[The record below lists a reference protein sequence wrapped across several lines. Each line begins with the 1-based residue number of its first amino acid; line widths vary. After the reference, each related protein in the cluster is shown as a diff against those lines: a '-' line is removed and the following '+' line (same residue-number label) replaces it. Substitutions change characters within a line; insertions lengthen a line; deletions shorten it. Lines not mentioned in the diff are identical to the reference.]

1 MSHNTN
7 ELVTALGS
15 AQNIVSVEACMTRL
29 RVAVNDLS
37 QINKA
42 KLIELGALDV
52 LEVNQHIHVI
62 LGTKA
67 QQYRD
72 EINQILDK

>member
-1 MSHNTN
+1 MSNHAN

-15 AQNIVSVEACMTRL
+15 AQNIISVEACMTRL

-52 LEVNQHIHVI
+52 LEVSHNVHVI

-67 QQYRD
+67 QQCRD
-72 EINQILDK
+72 EINQVLAK

>member
-1 MSHNTN
+1 MSHHAD
-7 ELVTALGS
+7 ELIVALGS
-15 AQNIVSVEACMTRL
+15 AQNIISVEACMTRL
-29 RVAVNDLS
+29 RVAIHDLN

-52 LEVNQHIHVI
+52 LEVNQYIHVI

-72 EINQILDK
+72 EINQTLAK

>member
-1 MSHNTN
+1 MLNHAN

-15 AQNIVSVEACMTRL
+15 AQNIISVEACMTRL

-52 LEVNQHIHVI
+52 LEVNHNVHVI

-67 QQYRD
+67 QQFRD
-72 EINQILDK
+72 EINQVLAK

>member
-1 MSHNTN
+1 MSHHAD
-7 ELVTALGS
+7 ELIVALGS
-15 AQNIVSVEACMTRL
+15 AQNIISVGACMTRL
-29 RVAVNDLS
+29 RVAIHDLN

-52 LEVNQHIHVI
+52 LEVNQYIHVI

-72 EINQILDK
+72 EINQTLAK